1 MSWKVVKEHVD
12 KRLGQHIVHFE
23 ERESGAQHRLQ
34 IFLHGEI
41 DALDPKKLIADEL
54 KALQAKHDA
63 MDAYAKKHR
72 VAVRRHEAR

>member
-1 MSWKVVKEHVD
+1 MSWKVVREHVD

-34 IFLHGEI
+34 IFLGA
-41 DALDPKKLIADEL
+41 DLDGLDPKQLIADEL

-72 VAVRRHEAR
+72 IAVRKP